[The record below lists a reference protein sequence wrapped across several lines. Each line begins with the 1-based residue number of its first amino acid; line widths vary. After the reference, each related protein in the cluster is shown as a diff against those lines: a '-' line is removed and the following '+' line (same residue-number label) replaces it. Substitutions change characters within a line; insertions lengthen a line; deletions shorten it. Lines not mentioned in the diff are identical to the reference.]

1 MPLDLGEPRGLAAFM
16 GTRSWEH
23 QTSVCFGPKYY
34 VAWDEYGVGNPKCVK
49 NCVAEASFPECGGLA
64 TDWQEKYK
72 TADICCSEKLSWMD
86 RKDCTLN

>member
-1 MPLDLGEPRGLAAFM
+1 MNS
-16 GTRSWEH
+16 GTNGTVPIGSDE
-23 QTSVCFGPKYY
+23 YY

-64 TDWQEKYK
+64 ADWQEKYK
-72 TADICCSEKLSWMD
+72 TADICCSEKLSYRD